1 MQLTERP
8 ATLQLYPSE
17 TYPTERQLEKKLD
30 DVVTIKD
37 MPQMATMVYEMY
49 MQRIEAMKEEQKVKA
64 EEVTYLG
71 HTYSC
76 NVFILE
82 TIIFE
87 FNFVICR
94 WQQ

>member
-1 MQLTERP
+1 
-8 ATLQLYPSE
+8 
-17 TYPTERQLEKKLD
+17 
-30 DVVTIKD
+30 

-76 NVFILE
+76 LY
-82 TIIFE
+82 T
-87 FNFVICR
+87 
-94 WQQ
+94 